1 MKIHWSEDALN
12 DLDNLQIYI
21 TANNPEAAQEIVER
35 ILMTI
40 EFLARQPNLGKP
52 GRVPETRELVVGKTP
67 VIIPYRAEE
76 NTLEILR
83 VYHHSRRWPDHF

>member
-1 MKIHWSEDALN
+1 MKIRWSDDALN
-12 DLDNLQIYI
+12 DLDKLQIYI

-40 EFLARQPNLGKP
+40 EFLARQPGLGKP
-52 GRVPETRELVVGKTP
+52 GRVPETRELIVGKTP
-67 VIIPYRAEE
+67 VIIPYRVEG

>member
-1 MKIHWSEDALN
+1 MKIRWSDDALN
-12 DLDNLQIYI
+12 DLEKLQIYI

-40 EFLARQPNLGKP
+40 EFLAQQPGLGKP
-52 GRVPETRELVVGKTP
+52 GRVPETRELIVGKTP
-67 VIIPYRAEE
+67 VIIPYRAEG